1 MIYTCQLK
9 YVIILKSNFFSFKKI
24 KGREK
29 KKKEE
34 EEEEEEV
41 AFLAPPCP

>member
-1 MIYTCQLK
+1 MIYTRQLK
-9 YVIILKSNFFSFKKI
+9 YVIILKSNLLSFKKI